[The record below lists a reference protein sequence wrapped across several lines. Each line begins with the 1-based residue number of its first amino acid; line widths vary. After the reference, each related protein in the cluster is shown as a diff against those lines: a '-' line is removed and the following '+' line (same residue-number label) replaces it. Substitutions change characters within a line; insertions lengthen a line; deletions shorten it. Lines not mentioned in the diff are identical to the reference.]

1 MAACFSGCFGGRRT
15 AGDQEGGSEYME
27 EQTEDRAKA
36 KRSVFTINNFVKR
49 IVWRQ
54 NNKDADTFIIIYGP
68 RRSGKTTLGFQI
80 LISYLHAMRRQHI
93 LGKSEWKVPRS
104 WKKLFTEYFAGD
116 AEDMIRK
123 IKNNP
128 EKSFTFVDEGDDVLS
143 WQHAMEKEQKDLNE
157 LILKAGKKKMLT
169 ILLVPSI
176 SLLQKTQLSNA
187 HYMFIVP
194 DEPKGDR
201 NTAYLFKNHKN
212 PILREKVPFGLK
224 SIEQDVLKNKHL
236 ASNEAFC
243 DYLAK
248 RDRFITRFAYRAMEP
263 KLYSLYDALVK
274 EPLIMRERQR
284 RRMVS
289 LSRFARLQYAM
300 DTILH
305 NLYVHDDKNVSQ
317 IERLLRDKFGSS
329 LVSRTVIKNH
339 IDKMSV
345 LQVKP
350 IEDGEVLDAPEVQ
363 DLPEEDLLLEHL
375 EGDVKTPDEREES
388 KEQVDAK

>member
-1 MAACFSGCFGGRRT
+1 MA
-15 AGDQEGGSEYME
+15 
-27 EQTEDRAKA
+27 EQAEDMAKA
-36 KRSVFTINNFVKR
+36 KRNVFSIKNFVKR

-54 NNKDADTFIIIYGP
+54 NSKNADTFIIIYGP

-80 LISYLHAMRRQHI
+80 LIAYLQALRIEYSCGR
-93 LGKSEWKVPRS
+93 STWNVPRS
-104 WKKLFTEYFAGD
+104 WKKLFKEYFAGD

-123 IKNNP
+123 IKNSP

-176 SLLQKTQLSNA
+176 SLLQKTQLANA
-187 HYMFIVP
+187 HYLFIVP
-194 DEPKGDR
+194 DEPRDGR

-224 SIEQDVLKNKHL
+224 NIEQDVLKKTRL
-236 ASNEAFC
+236 SSNVAFC
-243 DYLAK
+243 NYLLQ
-248 RDRFITRFAYRAMEP
+248 RDRFITRFSYRAIDP
-263 KLYSLYDALVK
+263 KIYALYDALVK
-274 EPLIMRERQR
+274 DPLIMRERQK

-289 LSRFARLQYAM
+289 YSRFKRLQYAL
-300 DTILH
+300 DTILY
-305 NLYVHDDKNVSQ
+305 NLYVHDSKNVSQ

-329 LVSRTVIKNH
+329 LVSRAVIKNH
-339 IDKMSV
+339 IDKLSV

-350 IEDGEVLDAPEVQ
+350 DLEGDV
-363 DLPEEDLLLEHL
+363 LPEQEEEDVHEDLFLEHL
-375 EGDVKTPDEREES
+375 EGDEETPDEPQKS
-388 KEQVDAK
+388 K

>member
-1 MAACFSGCFGGRRT
+1 MAEQAENHAKIKRNVFSI
-15 AGDQEGGSEYME
+15 
-27 EQTEDRAKA
+27 K
-36 KRSVFTINNFVKR
+36 NFVKR
-49 IVWRQ
+49 IIWRQ
-54 NNKDADTFIIIYGP
+54 NNKNADTFIIIYGP

-80 LISYLHAMRRQHI
+80 LIAYLQAMRREFANK
-93 LGKSEWKVPRS
+93 KSSWNVPRS
-104 WKKLFTEYFAGD
+104 WKKLFKEYFAGD

-187 HYMFIVP
+187 HYLFIVP
-194 DEPKGDR
+194 DEPRKGK
-201 NTAYLFKNHKN
+201 NVAYLFKNHKN
-212 PILREKVPFGLK
+212 PLLREKVPFGLK
-224 SIEQDVLKNKHL
+224 NIEQDVLKNKRL
-236 ASNEAFC
+236 SSNEAFC
-243 DYLAK
+243 HYLTK
-248 RDRFITRFAYRAMEP
+248 RDRFITRFFYRAIDQRI
-263 KLYSLYDALVK
+263 YDLYDALVK
-274 EPLIMRERQR
+274 DPLIMRDRQK

-289 LSRFARLQYAM
+289 YSRFNRLQYAL

-317 IERLLRDKFGSS
+317 IERLLRDKFGSV

-350 IEDGEVLDAPEVQ
+350 DIEGGVLPEQEEPDV
-363 DLPEEDLLLEHL
+363 PEEDLFLEHL
-375 EGDVKTPDEREES
+375 EGDEEASDKAQES